1 MTVDKNPGC
10 TRLCRLSPGNPF
22 KKFREIIERYN
33 NYFIWFQFWCEQWR
47 LDFHNF
53 WSFWGILRFQEIE
66 EMIRTTKKPP
76 ILIEKCAILLYSV
89 CFIISNL
96 YTLIGHSL
104 LFFSNYTF
112 PSFPYF
118 FFKKRCQIHLV
129 QNCIRNRIN
138 LSIFFSCHKIEVE
151 NECGDYY

>member
-1 MTVDKNPGC
+1 MKIGFP
-10 TRLCRLSPGNPF
+10 
-22 KKFREIIERYN
+22 
-33 NYFIWFQFWCEQWR
+33 QFLKLLRDSQISRNWR
-47 LDFHNF
+47 NDPDN
-53 WSFWGILRFQEIE
+53 QEA
-66 EMIRTTKKPP
+66 P

-118 FFKKRCQIHLV
+118 FFQKKRCQIHLV

-138 LSIFFSCHKIEVE
+138 LSIFLVVTKLKSKTSVGTTTKRIRIQK
-151 NECGDYY
+151 NDYSLLPALNLGHDYFWDMKQGIRRWASIVKNL